1 MTESPGDLVAVQHYV
16 QGRTG
21 LPWDALGIKHGSPQ
35 GGGYHEGNDLLS
47 AAGRLSSDYSKRESA
62 RDRPGTNSAS
72 AFDLGGDFGDF
83 RRITL
88 GIVHACQ
95 AGDPRTR
102 DIREVIYTPNGQV
115 VQRWDRLGV
124 RSTGDSTHLSHTHI
138 SFFRDSEGRR
148 AQADNFLGLLR
159 ELFEGTDMANAA
171 ETNASRNAWAV
182 AQLQTSYKVIP
193 GDADGAA
200 EVTVS
205 NPLKA
210 KLDAIAMDAKAA
222 ASLSTT
228 VTMTEADRA
237 AIVADL
243 AKLVPSAADIAVAV
257 LDEQHRRD
265 AA

>member
-47 AAGRLSSDYSKRESA
+47 AAGRLSSDYSKRESP

-83 RRITL
+83 RRVTL

-95 AGDPRTR
+95 AGDPRCR

-148 AQADNFLGLLR
+148 AQADNLLGLLR

-200 EVTVS
+200 EITVQ
-205 NPLKA
+205 NPMAAAIKDIQA
-210 KLDAIAMDAKAA
+210 KLATPPAA
-222 ASLSTT
+222 AALSD
-228 VTMTEADRA
+228 ADRA
-237 AIVADL
+237 SIAQQVAALILPTVTAANAAAIANEFAQRL
-243 AKLVPSAADIAVAV
+243 GNG
-257 LDEQHRRD
+257 
-265 AA
+265 